1 MSEGKHDIKTHQKAE
16 EPKPKKK
23 RRPLLILLAVIL
35 MLAAAAAGFTA
46 YTYKKAEA
54 SLDLKFTEED
64 PYVEFASECSSMDFV
79 SEWTGDISPSEA
91 SLDTGS
97 LGEKTVTY
105 TVSQP
110 ILRGLFTPSKEFSLS
125 YTVIDTVA
133 PLELWSGDGT
143 VLERGGKFDIKSVI
157 AYGDNADPAPEVNV
171 DGKVDMDNTGR
182 YPLHVTVT
190 DSSGNATDWDLTVEV
205 ADSLPSWEDDSP
217 RTQFKDFVKKYK
229 DSGESFGIDVSAWQ
243 DEIDFKAVRDAGC
256 EFVII
261 RMGWSDAGVMT
272 LDKRFD
278 ENFKK
283 AKAAGL
289 KIGVYVFTYDN
300 TEEYVR
306 AVADQV
312 MEKLGGEKLD
322 LPIAFDWEDFGSF
335 QTYGLS
341 FYQLNKLY
349 DAFADELSQDGYD
362 CMLYSSKNYLEKVWE
377 DTDTRPV
384 WLAHFTDK
392 TDYKGP
398 YMLWQAS
405 CTGNIDGINGDVD
418 MDILYH

>member
-1 MSEGKHDIKTHQKAE
+1 MSEGKHDIKTHGKAE

-23 RRPLLILLAVIL
+23 RRPLLTLFAVIIL
-35 MLAAAAAGFTA
+35 LAAAAGGYAA
-46 YTYKKAEA
+46 YTYKTTAD
-54 SLDLKFTEED
+54 SLDLKFKED
-64 PYVEFASECSSMDFV
+64 NPSVEFASDRSSMDFV
-79 SEWTGDISPSEA
+79 SEWTGDISPSAA

-110 ILRGLFTPSKEFSLS
+110 ILGGLFTPSKEFSLT
-125 YTVIDTVA
+125 YTVIDTV
-133 PLELWSGDGT
+133 PPVKLWSGDGT
-143 VLERGGKFDIKSVI
+143 VLETGGKFDIQKVI
-157 AYGDNADPAPEVNV
+157 AYGDNADPAPMVNV
-171 DGKVDMDNTGR
+171 DGKVNMKEAGK

-190 DSSGNATDWDLTVEV
+190 DSSGNATDWDLTIEV
-205 ADSLPSWEDDSP
+205 VDTMPTWEDDTP
-217 RTQFKDFVKKYK
+217 RTQFKDFAKKYK
-229 DSGESFGIDVSAWQ
+229 GSGKSFGIDVSAWQ

-261 RMGWSDAGVMT
+261 RIGWSDQGVMN
-272 LDKRFD
+272 LDKRFE

-289 KIGVYVFTYDN
+289 KIGVYVFSYET
-300 TEEYVR
+300 TEEQAR

-322 LPIAFDWEDFGSF
+322 LPVAFDWEDFGSF
-335 QTYGLS
+335 QTYGMS
-341 FYQLNKLY
+341 FYQLNRVY
-349 DAFADELSQDGYD
+349 DAFADELSKNGYD
-362 CMLYSSKNYLEKVWE
+362 CMLYSSKNYLEKVWD
-377 DTDTRPV
+377 DTDIRPV

-392 TDYKGP
+392 TNYKGP

-405 CTGNIDGINGDVD
+405 CTGNIDGIKGDID

>member
-16 EPKPKKK
+16 EAKPKRR
-23 RRPLLILLAVIL
+23 RRPVMTALIIAGLLA
-35 MLAAAAAGFTA
+35 AGAAGYAA
-46 YTYKKAEA
+46 YTYKTVED
-54 SLDLKFTEED
+54 SLEIKFSKVN
-64 PYVEFASECSSMDFV
+64 PSVEFASASSSMDFV
-79 SEWTGDISPSEA
+79 SEWTGDISPSSA

-97 LGEKTVTY
+97 LGRKTVTY

-110 ILRGLFTPSKEFSLS
+110 VLRGLFTPSKEFSLT
-125 YTVIDTVA
+125 YTVIDTEP
-133 PLELWSGDGT
+133 PLTLWSGDGT
-143 VLERGGKFDIKSVI
+143 ILERGTKFDIENVI
-157 AYGDNADPAPEVNV
+157 AYGDNADPAPEVSV
-171 DGKVDMDNTGR
+171 DGKVDMDKAGR

-190 DSSGNATDWDLTVEV
+190 DSSGNATDWDLTIEV
-205 ADSLPSWEDDSP
+205 ADSLPSWQDNSP
-217 RTQFKDFVKKYK
+217 RTPFGDFAKKYK
-229 DSGESFGIDVSAWQ
+229 GSGKSFGIDVSAWQ

-261 RMGWSDAGVMT
+261 RMGWSEEGKMT

-278 ENFKK
+278 ENYKK
-283 AKAAGL
+283 AKDAGL
-289 KIGVYVFTYDN
+289 KVGVYVFTYDN
-300 TEEYVR
+300 TEEHVR

-312 MEKLGGEKLD
+312 MEKLDGDKLD
-322 LPIAFDWEDFGSF
+322 LPVAFDWEDFGSF

-341 FYQLNKLY
+341 FYGLNRLY
-349 DAFADELSQDGYD
+349 DAFADELSKSGYD
-362 CMLYSSKNYLEKVWE
+362 CMLYGSKNYLEKVWE

-405 CTGNIDGINGDVD
+405 CTGNIDGISGDVD